1 MKAICHRKERGGAR
15 ACAAQIAA
23 NGVPVNARQHPKSS
37 PLAILSAGVANST
50 PLGAK
55 LSKTLIFQKEVFP
68 NLFLNFPPFDVL
80 DAFLWQRHE
89 AVQHGQFGLRFPY
102 FLPRSAVLGV

>member
-68 NLFLNFPPFDVL
+68 NLFLNFPPLFTGDL
-80 DAFLWQRHE
+80 GHFLSMNVAIW
-89 AVQHGQFGLRFPY
+89 L
-102 FLPRSAVLGV
+102 LG

>member
-1 MKAICHRKERGGAR
+1 MKGICHRKERGGAR

-37 PLAILSAGVANST
+37 PLAFLSAGVANPT

-68 NLFLNFPPFDVL
+68 NLFLNFPPLLQAPYNKAAATFPVRGIEDL
-80 DAFLWQRHE
+80 K
-89 AVQHGQFGLRFPY
+89 RF
-102 FLPRSAVLGV
+102 